1 MIMFKRI
8 FLAFAFVL
16 CGAAAF
22 SQVTI
27 RASVDKP
34 IADLSEDI
42 NLTITVNASVTDIE
56 APQMPSLP
64 NFNIYS
70 SGQSRNI
77 TMINGKVN
85 TLQKFNYIL
94 SPRFAGKST
103 IGSFTIK
110 AGGQQYATE
119 PIAVEV
125 YRKDGSAPK
134 AGGAKDAKTS
144 APAQADPAVKTASKM
159 PDFFMTAFA
168 DKTKAYLN
176 EQILLK
182 VRFYQAQSTLGN
194 PQYDRPKMQALVPEE
209 IKTNQD
215 SQTIDGKQYIYTEF
229 VTALFGILPGK
240 AIVGPATVQY
250 SIVEGADMDTFD
262 LFFNAAA
269 GASSKS
275 VKSEPVYI
283 DIEALP
289 KDNRPKTFYGAVGTD
304 YFITAEADNTKP
316 QAGEPVTLTVTVRGN
331 GNMRAIADIP
341 APDMGANFR
350 VYDTTS
356 SSSTKLNGTLVGGVK
371 TCKTVIVPRVSGTF
385 EIPKTYF
392 TYFDTASAS
401 YKTVSAPPIL
411 LDVTPSSAAK
421 GTSVSFSSDT
431 LPASAR
437 VEKLNAD
444 ISYIKSGKTGVFTS
458 FTNFFDG
465 LGSFNYLIFV
475 LILAGIAKHIL
486 GVKELPLLAKK
497 KAFKNAKKALAQAKT
512 LGEVSAAL
520 TDYLEA
526 KKGGPIGIMTIS
538 DVADNLKIN
547 ALNSQALAKLWG
559 EFEMLKYAPAAMLTN
574 SIAVSEAAERTLELI
589 KELEKEIK

>member
-1 MIMFKRI
+1 MIKRTT
-8 FLAFAFVL
+8 LTFAFTL
-16 CGAAAF
+16 LAAAVF

-27 RASVDKP
+27 RASVDKQLV
-34 IADLSEDI
+34 DVSEEI
-42 NLTITVNASVTDIE
+42 NLTITVNAASTDID

-70 SGQSRNI
+70 SGQSRNV
-77 TMINGKVN
+77 TWINGKLNV
-85 TLQKFNYIL
+85 LQKFNYIL
-94 SPRFAGKST
+94 APRFAGKST

-110 AGGQQYATE
+110 VGSQQYTTD
-119 PIAVEV
+119 PIEVEV
-125 YRKDGSAPK
+125 YRKDNPAQK
-134 AGGAKDAKTS
+134 AGGVKDGRPSHPSQGDA
-144 APAQADPAVKTASKM
+144 AVKSNSKM
-159 PDFFMTAFA
+159 PDFFMTAST

-194 PQYDRPKMQALVPEE
+194 PQYDRPKMEGFVPEE

-215 SQTIDGKQYIYTEF
+215 YQTIDGKQYIFTEF

-240 AIVGPATVQY
+240 ATVGPATVQY
-250 SIVEGADMDTFD
+250 SVVEGADLNTFD

-269 GASSKS
+269 GASVKS
-275 VKSEPVYI
+275 VKSDPLSI
-283 DIEALP
+283 QIEALP
-289 KDNRPKTFYGAVGTD
+289 KENRPKTFYGAVGTD

-316 QAGEPVTLTVTVRGN
+316 QAGEPVTITVTVRGN
-331 GNMRAIADIP
+331 GNTRAIADIP

-356 SSSTKLNGTLVGGVK
+356 SSSTKLNGTIVGGIK

-401 YKTVSAPPIL
+401 YKTVSAPSIL
-411 LDVTPSSAAK
+411 LDVSPSSAAVK

-431 LPASAR
+431 LPAAAR
-437 VEKLNAD
+437 VEKLNSD
-444 ISYIKSGKTGVFTS
+444 ISYIKDGRTGLFTLFTS
-458 FTNFFDG
+458 FFDG
-465 LGSFNYLIFV
+465 LGSFNYLLFV
-475 LILAGIAKHIL
+475 LIFAAVIKHIF

-538 DVADNLKIN
+538 DVADSLKIN
-547 ALNSQALAKLWG
+547 TLNSQALAKLWG